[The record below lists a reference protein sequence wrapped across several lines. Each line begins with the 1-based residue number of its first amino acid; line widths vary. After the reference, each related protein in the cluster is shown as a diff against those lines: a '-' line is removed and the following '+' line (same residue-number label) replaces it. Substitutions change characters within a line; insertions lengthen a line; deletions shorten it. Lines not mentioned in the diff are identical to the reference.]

1 MKPPLFYQTIST
13 EMKEVLASL
22 MQKPYLTDFHLVGGT
37 ALSLMRGHRQSVDID
52 LFNINRFDVDSIK
65 ENLERDFEEFEP
77 LRSSSLGLSC
87 IINSIKTD
95 IYFWNESLLNPIEEI
110 DGIRF
115 VSDDDIFAMKL
126 EAIISRREKKD
137 YIDLAELLSEYTLE
151 WGINCHAKKFKNK
164 DKSLVMNALSCMEE
178 AYDTFMPVMLKPL
191 TWNEAQTNIQQ
202 AVQEFLW
209 LEKQRIKNKR
219 LRT

>member
-1 MKPPLFYQTIST
+1 MKKPLFYQTVST

-52 LFNINRFDVDSIK
+52 LFNTNRFDVNSIK
-65 ENLERDFEEFEP
+65 ENLESDFKEFE
-77 LRSSSLGLSC
+77 LMQLSSLGLTC
-87 IINSIKTD
+87 KINGIKTD
-95 IYFWNESLLNPIEEI
+95 IYFWNESLLNPVEEI

-137 YIDLAELLSEYTLE
+137 YIDLAELLSKYTLE

-164 DKSLVMNALSCMEE
+164 DKRLVINALACMEE
-178 AYDTFMPVMLKPL
+178 ANDTFMPVMLKPP
-191 TWNEAQTNIQQ
+191 TWAEAQTNIQQ

-219 LRT
+219 LRI

>member
-1 MKPPLFYQTIST
+1 MKNLLHYETVSSDMKRLIHELMPLST
-13 EMKEVLASL
+13 LAE
-22 MQKPYLTDFHLVGGT
+22 FHLVGGT

-52 LFNINRFDVDSIK
+52 LFNINRFDPEVIETELKKTFKDC
-65 ENLERDFEEFEP
+65 ETLY
-77 LRSSSLGLSC
+77 SSSFGLTC
-87 IINSIKTD
+87 MIYNIKTD

-137 YIDLAELLSEYTLE
+137 YIDLAELLSKYTLE

-164 DKSLVMNALSCMEE
+164 DKSLVINALACMEE
-178 AYDTFMPVMLKPL
+178 ADDSFMPVMLKPL
-191 TWNEAQTNIQQ
+191 TWAEAQTNIQQ